1 MMHDHPDIETLSA
14 YGDGELPALAR
25 TRVDA
30 HVAQCTS
37 CRGALAQVR
46 ALVAS
51 AAALPP
57 DAEPPEAAWQEIR
70 ARIRREAGP
79 RRVRRARRA
88 WIGVGALAAAAVVL
102 VAGNLLSRPGRSD
115 KHFAGGT
122 SAAVAALPAGL
133 ASVDRNYVASIA
145 ELRGTLEQQGRSLS
159 PHTVRVLEH
168 SLALIDT
175 AIAEARAALA
185 ADPANAALAGILSAQ
200 YEHKLG
206 LLQRVTKLV
215 PAT

>member
-30 HVAQCTS
+30 HLAQCTS
-37 CRGALAQVR
+37 CRAGLARVR
-46 ALVAS
+46 ALVAA

-57 DAEPPEAAWQEIR
+57 DVEPPDVAWQGIR
-70 ARIRREAGP
+70 ARIRREARP
-79 RRVRRARRA
+79 RRARRA
-88 WIGVGALAAAAVVL
+88 WVGLGALAAAAVVL
-102 VAGNLLSRPGRSD
+102 VAGSLLLRPGRSD
-115 KHFAGGT
+115 KHLAGGT

-133 ASVDRNYVASIA
+133 TSVDRNYVASIA
-145 ELRGTLEQQGRSLS
+145 ELRGTLEQQGQSLS

-206 LLQRVTKLV
+206 LLQRATKLV